1 MTMEILR
8 KNILDTFK
16 SYVDG
21 FCGIGP
27 GVNLKYAH
35 SLRVAALSE
44 RIAQSLSMEKED
56 IDLAWLIGILHDIG
70 RFEQLRRY

>member
-1 MTMEILR
+1 MEILR

-44 RIAQSLSMEKED
+44 RIAQSLSIGAKWAAGDCLHQEEGDCHNQPDGED
-56 IDLAWLIGILHDIG
+56 G
-70 RFEQLRRY
+70 

>member
-1 MTMEILR
+1 MEILR

-44 RIAQSLSMEKED
+44 RIAQSLPWKR
-56 IDLAWLIGILHDIG
+56 GH
-70 RFEQLRRY
+70 

>member
-1 MTMEILR
+1 MEILR

-21 FCGIGP
+21 FCGIGT
-27 GVNLKYAH
+27 GVNLKYTH

-44 RIAQSLSMEKED
+44 RIAQSFHER
-56 IDLAWLIGILHDIG
+56 GH
-70 RFEQLRRY
+70 